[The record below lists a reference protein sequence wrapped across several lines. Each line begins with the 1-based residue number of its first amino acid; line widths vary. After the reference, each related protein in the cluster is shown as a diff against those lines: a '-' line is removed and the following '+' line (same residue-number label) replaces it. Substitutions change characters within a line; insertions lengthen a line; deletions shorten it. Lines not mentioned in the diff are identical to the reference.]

1 MIQRIQTIYLLLV
14 TIACLA
20 YIFVP
25 FGGIKTP
32 EGAIEIWSIKKVVP
46 IMAAAIAVAVVAVA
60 AIFLYANRKLQL
72 KVVLLNIVLSF
83 VLITL
88 FFYGLTQ
95 HIGIK
100 NYVFKI
106 GAILP
111 VFVLFFNILAYG
123 AIKSDENLVKSMD
136 RLR

>member
-1 MIQRIQTIYLLLV
+1 MV
-14 TIACLA
+14 
-20 YIFVP
+20 
-25 FGGIKTP
+25 
-32 EGAIEIWSIKKVVP
+32 
-46 IMAAAIAVAVVAVA
+46 AAIAVAVVAVV

>member
-1 MIQRIQTIYLLLV
+1 
-14 TIACLA
+14 
-20 YIFVP
+20 
-25 FGGIKTP
+25 
-32 EGAIEIWSIKKVVP
+32 
-46 IMAAAIAVAVVAVA
+46 MAAAIAVAVVAFA
-60 AIFLYANRKLQL
+60 AIFLYTNRKLQL